1 MEIKGISW
9 KYGWMERTVIIM
21 YHRHTILKNG
31 SRRSR
36 SMKEKKQVTKQIV
49 CCSEQELIQQ
59 FAGSEMKM
67 DLQMIPHGQNQESV
81 MVRFTMMKASVP
93 EITKEIRQTDIPMDM
108 KMVITGQ
115 YRRLMQELHPDGSGE
130 HRKILQEL

>member
-1 MEIKGISW
+1 MEITGISW
-9 KYGWMERTVIIM
+9 KYGWMERTVTIM
-21 YHRHTILKNG
+21 YRRHTILKNG
-31 SRRSR
+31 MQQFRN
-36 SMKEKKQVTKQIV
+36 MKEKKQAMMQIV

-59 FAGSEMKM
+59 SAGSEMKM
-67 DLQMIPHGQNQESV
+67 VLQMIRHGQNQQSV
-81 MVRFTMMKASVP
+81 MIRSIMMTVSVP

-115 YRRLMQELHPDGSGE
+115 YRRQMQELHPDGFGE

>member
-1 MEIKGISW
+1 
-9 KYGWMERTVIIM
+9 
-21 YHRHTILKNG
+21 
-31 SRRSR
+31 
-36 SMKEKKQVTKQIV
+36 MKEKKQVTKQIV

-115 YRRLMQELHPDGSGE
+115 YRRLMQELHLDGSGE